1 MILRALFISLIRL
14 DCGGGGVAMGCN
26 ADSDQKRA
34 PSTSGGLRRVT
45 AAVKGHVSQERVS
58 SERVYRLENLS
69 G

>member
-1 MILRALFISLIRL
+1 
-14 DCGGGGVAMGCN
+14 MGCN

-45 AAVKGHVSQERVS
+45 AAVKEHVSQERVS